1 MAHALGARQAIV
13 IHVEVEHGWAGVRI
27 EAAFDVPPGLTG
39 LVGPSGA
46 GKTTVLNAIA
56 GVMRPDRCIVRFDDC
71 VLADT
76 SSGVWVP
83 SHARRIGFVFQEP
96 RLFPH
101 MTVQRNLDYARRG
114 VQPAQADAII
124 DLLNLRLLLQRRPA
138 TLSGGEKQR
147 VALGRALMTSPRLL
161 LLDEPLASVDQAHR
175 LEILPFLDRLREE
188 QTIPMVYVTH
198 ALSEIEGRALQII
211 EMISAAHRQD

>member
-1 MAHALGARQAIV
+1 MAHALGRQSAIV
-13 IHVEVEHGWAGVRI
+13 IHVDVQHAWDGVRI
-27 EAAFDVPPGLTG
+27 AAAFDIPPGLTG

-56 GVMRPDRCIVRFDDC
+56 GVIRPDRCVVRIDGD

-76 SSGVWVP
+76 RAGVWVP
-83 SHARRIGFVFQEP
+83 AHARRIGYVFQEP

-114 VQPAQADAII
+114 VEPAQVDAVI
-124 DLLNLRLLLQRRPA
+124 DLLNLRSLLRRRPA

-147 VALGRALMTSPRLL
+147 VALGRALMTAPRLL
-161 LLDEPLASVDQAHR
+161 LLDEPLASIDQAHR

-198 ALSEIEGRALQII
+198 SMSEIETRAVQIVVI
-211 EMISAAHRQD
+211 TAAHRPG